1 MEEKLTRE
9 ELAELMATVLEMEG
23 FEVYDVDTDEEYKP
37 DFLAVYKDEEV
48 EYQIAIQVE
57 DCQSLNSEEAE
68 NRAKAIAEHCR
79 QSGEGFFISVP
90 LECEEEGKE
99 KLKEWNIGDVA
110 ELVPIGLEFEEE
122 EEE

>member
-23 FEVYDVDTDEEYKP
+23 FEIYDVETDEVYRP
-37 DFLAVYKDEEV
+37 DFLAVYKDDEV
-48 EYQIAIQVE
+48 EYQIAVQVE
-57 DCQSLNSEEAE
+57 DCESINSTLAE
-68 NRAKAIAEHCR
+68 DRAKAIAEHCR

-90 LECEEEGKE
+90 LECEQTAQN
-99 KLKEWNIGDVA
+99 KLKEWDIEDVA
-110 ELVPIGLEFEEE
+110 ELVPIGLELEEE

>member
-23 FEVYDVDTDEEYKP
+23 FEVYDVETDEEYKP

-48 EYQIAIQVE
+48 EYQIAVQVE
-57 DCQSLNSEEAE
+57 DCESINSSLAEE
-68 NRAKAIAEHCR
+68 RAKAIAEHCR

-90 LECEEEGKE
+90 LECEQIAQD
-99 KLKEWNIGDVA
+99 KLKEWDIEDVA

-122 EEE
+122 EE